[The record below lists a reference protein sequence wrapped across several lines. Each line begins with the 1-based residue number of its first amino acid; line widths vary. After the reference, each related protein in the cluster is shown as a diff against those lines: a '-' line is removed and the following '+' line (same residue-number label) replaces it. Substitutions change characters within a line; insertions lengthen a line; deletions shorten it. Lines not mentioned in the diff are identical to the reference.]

1 MLDYSPFWR
10 TCKEK
15 GISQYDLINMGVGRS
30 VMQRI
35 RKNKNMTLYTLEHLC
50 KLLDCTPNDIIT
62 FIKEET

>member
-1 MLDYSPFWR
+1 MVDYSPLWK

-35 RKNKNMTLYTLEHLC
+35 RKNKNMTLYTLELLC
-50 KLLDCTPNDIIT
+50 TLLECTPNDIVA
-62 FIKEET
+62 FVKDE